1 MIIDFILSGAGA
13 LFESSVVLVD
23 YNMFAKPCQVV
34 YEETY
39 YARDSGTLEQLKE
52 LSTKRQ
58 ALEESINGSSRIT
71 PAIAREMAGGI
82 TSPILQVI
90 FLLSYDH
97 FLQILFDLC

>member
-1 MIIDFILSGAGA
+1 VVPIDCNTL
-13 LFESSVVLVD
+13 
-23 YNMFAKPCQVV
+23 AKPCQVV

-90 FLLSYDH
+90 FLWSYDQ
-97 FLQILFDLC
+97 FLHVLYDFKVEYECVWCCGKC